1 MKLRNLLFGTMIA
14 CAFVACSNDDDPI
27 IDNGGGNE
35 TPNAEATLEV
45 KVATPAITKAGET
58 DKTISSLAVLVFDV
72 KTGLLES
79 KGVNEAGKTGDIA
92 TSVVAKKIT
101 AGAKRVLVLANVES
115 KVSGYTAGLTNG
127 TEYSTVLG
135 DTKDF
140 AEEVDGKLSMN
151 SGVYDVDIQAGVI
164 NYLGYTKDQANGYEG
179 HYLDQAEG
187 KAVKLYRNVAK
198 IVLNQIQITADPAKY
213 KDAELDIENVFILH
227 ANKTTKLIGAE
238 GASWGTTMPA
248 SLNYL
253 NGAENEVYVG
263 WADYMKDFDANKI
276 IQKYLTDTKVY
287 NYASVFS
294 LDLSAEEINGQTPWK
309 PTTGNSSYV
318 YENTSTDIY
327 TLLVVQGK
335 FKYGEVQ
342 NPESRY
348 YSVAIGK
355 DGITGINKENGT
367 YAAPQDF
374 DGSRSSL
381 SGTVRNLQ
389 YNVDLKVAGPGYTTP
404 FGPKAEDDTYLDV
417 KVEVVDFGHINQSTE
432 IE

>member
-1 MKLRNLLFGTMIA
+1 MKLRNLLYATMVA
-14 CAFVACSNDDDPI
+14 CAFASCSNDDDP

-35 TPNAEATLEV
+35 TPNAEAALEV
-45 KVATPAITKAGET
+45 KVATPALTKAGVT

-79 KGVNEAGKTGDIA
+79 KGVNEVGKTGDVT

-101 AGAKRVLVLANVES
+101 AGAKSVLVLANVAN
-115 KVSGYTAGLTNG
+115 KVSGYTTATKY
-127 TEYSTVLG
+127 TDVLA
-135 DTKDF
+135 DSKNFED
-140 AEEVDGKLSMN
+140 EVDGTLSMN
-151 SGVYDVDIQAGVI
+151 SGVYNVDIQAGVT
-164 NYLGYTKDQANGYEG
+164 NYLGYTEEQAEEYEG
-179 HYLDQAEG
+179 HYLSQAEG
-187 KAVKLYRNVAK
+187 KTVKLYRNVAK
-198 IVLNQIQITADPAKY
+198 IVLNQVQVTADPAKY
-213 KDAELDIENVFILH
+213 KNATLDIENVFILH
-227 ANKTTKLIGAE
+227 ANKTTKLVGAE
-238 GASWGTTMPA
+238 GESWGATMKAP
-248 SLNYL
+248 LNYL
-253 NGAENEVYVG
+253 NGAENGVYVG

-287 NYASVFS
+287 DYASVFS
-294 LDLSAEEINGQTPWK
+294 LDLSVDGINGQTPWE

-342 NPESRY
+342 NPASRY

-355 DGITGINKENGT
+355 DGITGINKDGT
-367 YAAPQDF
+367 YDAPQGF

-404 FGPKAEDDTYLDV
+404 FGPKAEDDTSLDV
-417 KVEVVDFGHINQSTE
+417 KVEVVDFGYINQSTE

>member
-1 MKLRNLLFGTMIA
+1 MKLRNLLYATMIA
-14 CAFVACSNDDDPI
+14 CAFASCSNDDDP

-35 TPNAEATLEV
+35 TPNAEAALEV
-45 KVATPAITKAGET
+45 KIATPALTKVEGVT

-79 KGVNEAGKTGDIA
+79 KGVNEAGKTKDIT

-101 AGAKRVLVLANVES
+101 AGAKHVLVLANVAN
-115 KVSGYTAGLTNG
+115 KVSGYTVATK
-127 TEYSTVLG
+127 YIDVLA
-135 DTKDF
+135 DSKNFED
-140 AEEVDGKLSMN
+140 EVDGTLSMN
-151 SGVYDVDIQAGVI
+151 SGVYDVDIQAGVT
-164 NYLGYTKDQANGYEG
+164 NYLGYTEAQAQEYEG
-179 HYLDQAEG
+179 HYLSQAEG
-187 KAVKLYRNVAK
+187 KTVKLFRNVAK
-198 IVLNQIQITADPAKY
+198 IVLNQIQVTAAPAKY
-213 KDAELDIENVFILH
+213 KDATLDIENVFILH
-227 ANKTTKLIGAE
+227 ANKTTKLVGAE
-238 GASWGTTMPA
+238 GKSWGTTMQA

-253 NGAENEVYVG
+253 NGATNEMYTGTWV
-263 WADYMKDFDANKI
+263 AYMDGKEKVQN
-276 IQKYLTDTKVY
+276 YLTSPDLYDY
-287 NYASVFS
+287 NSIFS
-294 LDLSAEEINGQTPWK
+294 SGLTYNGLTVAGTQTPWK
-309 PTTGNSSYV
+309 PAEKNAFYA
-318 YENTSTDIY
+318 YENTSTDVY

-355 DGITGINKENGT
+355 DGITGINKEDGT
-367 YAAPQDF
+367 YNAPEGF

>member
-1 MKLRNLLFGTMIA
+1 MKLRNLLYATMIA
-14 CAFVACSNDDDPI
+14 CAFASCSNDDDPI

-45 KVATPAITKAGET
+45 KIATPAITKAGET

-79 KGVNEAGKTGDIA
+79 KGVDEAGKTEDIT

-101 AGAKRVLVLANVES
+101 AGAKSVLVLANVAN
-115 KVSGYTAGLTNG
+115 KVNGYTVATK
-127 TEYSTVLG
+127 YADVLA
-135 DTKDF
+135 DF
-140 AEEVDGKLSMN
+140 KNFEDEVDGKLSMN
-151 SGVYDVDIQAGVI
+151 SGVYDVDIQAGVT
-164 NYLGYTKDQANGYEG
+164 NYLGYTEEQAKEYEG
-179 HYLDQAEG
+179 HYLSQAKG
-187 KAVKLYRNVAK
+187 KTVKLYRNVAK
-198 IVLNQIQITADPAKY
+198 IVLNKVLVTADPVKY
-213 KDAELDIENVFILH
+213 KDATLDIENVFILH
-227 ANKTTKLIGAE
+227 ANKTTKLVGAE
-238 GASWGTTMPA
+238 GASWGTTMPT

-253 NGAENEVYVG
+253 NGAENKVYVG

-276 IQKYLTDTKVY
+276 IQKYLTDSKVY
-287 NYASVFS
+287 DYASVFS
-294 LDLSAEEINGQTPWK
+294 LDLSAEGINGQTPWE

-355 DGITGINKENGT
+355 DGITGINKEDGT
-367 YAAPQDF
+367 YNAPEGF
-374 DGSRSSL
+374 DGSRTSL

-404 FGPKAEDDTYLDV
+404 FGPKADEDTFLDV
-417 KVEVVDFGHINQSTE
+417 QVEVVDFGAINQSTE

>member
-1 MKLRNLLFGTMIA
+1 MKLRNLLYATMIA
-14 CAFVACSNDDDPI
+14 CAFASCSNDDDP

-35 TPNAEATLEV
+35 TPNAEAALEV
-45 KVATPAITKAGET
+45 KIATPALTKAEGVT

-72 KTGLLES
+72 KTGRLES
-79 KGVNEAGKTGDIA
+79 KGNKEGKAGASSVIA
-92 TSVVAKKIT
+92 EKIT

-115 KVSGYTAGLTNG
+115 KVSGYIAGLTNG

-151 SGVYDVDIQAGVI
+151 SGVYNVDIQAGVT
-164 NYLGYTKDQANGYEG
+164 NYLGYTEAQAQEYEG
-179 HYLDQAEG
+179 HYLSQAEG
-187 KAVKLYRNVAK
+187 KTVKLYRNVAK
-198 IVLNQIQITADPAKY
+198 IVLDQIQVTADPAKY
-213 KDAELDIENVFILH
+213 KNAKLDIENVFILH
-227 ANKTTKLIGAE
+227 ANKTTKLVGAE
-238 GASWGTTMPA
+238 GASWGTTMQAP
-248 SLNYL
+248 LNYL
-253 NGAENEVYVG
+253 NGATNEMYTNTWV
-263 WADYMKDFDANKI
+263 AYMDGKEKVQN
-276 IQKYLTDTKVY
+276 YLTSSGLYDYNVIFSSRLTKTGLTV
-287 NYASVFS
+287 
-294 LDLSAEEINGQTPWK
+294 EGTTTPWK
-309 PTTGNSSYV
+309 PAEKNAFYA

-355 DGITGINKENGT
+355 DGISGIGGDGT
-367 YAAPQDF
+367 YSAPGGF

>member
-1 MKLRNLLFGTMIA
+1 MKLRNLLYATMIA
-14 CAFVACSNDDDPI
+14 CAFASCSNDDDP

-35 TPNAEATLEV
+35 TPNAEAALEV
-45 KVATPAITKAGET
+45 KIATPALTKVEGVT

-72 KTGLLES
+72 KTGRLES
-79 KGVNEAGKTGDIA
+79 KGVNNEGKAGASSVIA
-92 TSVVAKKIT
+92 EKIT

-151 SGVYDVDIQAGVI
+151 SGVYNVDIQAGVT
-164 NYLGYTKDQANGYEG
+164 NYLGYTVDEVNSYKG
-179 HYLDQAEG
+179 HYLDQAGG
-187 KAVKLYRNVAK
+187 KTVKLYRNVAK
-198 IVLNQIQITADPAKY
+198 IVLSKVQVTADETKY
-213 KDAELDIENVFILH
+213 KDATLDVEDVFILH
-227 ANKTTKLIGAE
+227 ANKTTNLVGAE
-238 GASWGTTMPA
+238 GASWGTTMPT

-253 NGAENEVYVG
+253 NGAENKVYVG
-263 WADYMKDFDANKI
+263 WADYMKDFGANKI

-287 NYASVFS
+287 DYASVFS
-294 LDLSAEEINGQTPWK
+294 LDLSAEDINGQTLWE

-355 DGITGINKENGT
+355 DGITGINKEDGT
-367 YAAPQDF
+367 YNAPEGF

>member
-1 MKLRNLLFGTMIA
+1 MKLRNLLYATMVA
-14 CAFVACSNDDDPI
+14 CAFASCSNDDDP

-35 TPNAEATLEV
+35 TPNAEAALEV
-45 KVATPAITKAGET
+45 KVATPALTKADVT

-72 KTGLLES
+72 KTGRLES
-79 KGVNEAGKTGDIA
+79 KGVDKEGKAGASSVIA
-92 TSVVAKKIT
+92 EKIT
-101 AGAKRVLVLANVES
+101 AGAKHVLVLANVES
-115 KVSGYTAGLTNG
+115 KVSSYTAGLTNG
-127 TEYSTVLG
+127 IEYSKVLN
-135 DTKDF
+135 DTKTF
-140 AEEVDGKLSMN
+140 ADEVDGTLSMN
-151 SGVYDVDIQAGVI
+151 SGVYDVDIQAGVT
-164 NYLGYTKDQANGYEG
+164 NYLGYTEAQAQEYEG
-179 HYLDQAEG
+179 HYLSQADG
-187 KAVKLYRNVAK
+187 KTVKLYRNVAK
-198 IVLNQIQITADPAKY
+198 IVLNQIQVTADPAKY
-213 KDAELDIENVFILH
+213 KNATLDIENVFILH
-227 ANKTTKLIGAE
+227 ANKTTKLVGAE
-238 GASWGTTMPA
+238 GEPWGTTMQTP
-248 SLNYL
+248 LNYL

-263 WADYMKDFDANKI
+263 WADYMEDFEANKI
-276 IQKYLTDTKVY
+276 IQKYLTDIKVY
-287 NYASVFS
+287 DYASVFS
-294 LDLSAEEINGQTPWK
+294 LDLSANGINGQTPWE

-342 NPESRY
+342 NPASRY

-355 DGITGINKENGT
+355 DGITGINKDGT
-367 YAAPQDF
+367 YDAPQGF

-417 KVEVVDFGHINQSTE
+417 KVEVVDFGYINQSTE